1 MSFLFH
7 EWNKNQA
14 QKTNYFFVVIVVR
27 LLGIYSKSM
36 RFVVI
41 TSLCLLV
48 MMENIDK
55 LIHVNTIISYFLD
68 YKVKF

>member
-1 MSFLFH
+1 MSFLFR

-27 LLGIYSKSM
+27 FLGIYSKSM

-55 LIHVNTIISYFLD
+55 LIHVNTISYFLD